1 MNHTFSEY
9 KIIALILLTMILNS
23 CKNEGIKNNEK
34 DFDFPDTVSK
44 GIISSDSIKYSKEDL
59 EKIISEY
66 SKKNKALMDFSK
78 YDKSNTTEGVL
89 HLKNNRIIIP
99 LFKNQIYLLNKD
111 ALTDTVLTYFGS
123 KSNAFVFSVSEGMG
137 KIKKLNPQINAVI
150 LFKPFDI
157 SVTQKLYLMKKHT
170 EFQHK
175 ERKVTEFYLSG
186 KITDVLDID
195 CEEKDLKEI
204 FNIE

>member
-9 KIIALILLTMILNS
+9 KIIAAILLTMILNS
-23 CKNEGIKNNEK
+23 CKNEDIKNKEK
-34 DFDFPDTVSK
+34 EFDFPDTVSK
-44 GIISSDSIKYSKEDL
+44 LIISSDSIKYLKEDF

-66 SKKNKALMDFSK
+66 SKKNNAITDFSK
-78 YDKSNTTEGVL
+78 YDKSNTTEGML
-89 HLKNNRIIIP
+89 HLRNNRIMIP

-111 ALTDTVLTYFGS
+111 ALADTVLTYFGN
-123 KSNAFVFSVSEGMG
+123 KSNAFVFSVSEGME
-137 KIKKLNPQINAVI
+137 KIKKLNPQKNAVI
-150 LFKPFDI
+150 LFKSFDI
-157 SVTQKLYLMKKHT
+157 SVTQKLYLMKKHS

-175 ERKVTEFYLSG
+175 ERKVTEFYLTG
-186 KITDVLDID
+186 ELTDVLDID